1 MCVCVCLEERHRNKC
16 LNSNCRKLPVA
27 SAAATAAVVVCIVA
41 AVVALVVIAF
51 IAEAYAVTNAMLL
64 VAASLLTLLSAVDKR
79 LMRLTFSG
87 S

>member
-1 MCVCVCLEERHRNKC
+1 MCLEERHRNKC

-27 SAAATAAVVVCIVA
+27 TAAATADVVVVCIVA
-41 AVVALVVIAF
+41 AVVVVFVVIAF

>member
-1 MCVCVCLEERHRNKC
+1 MCLEERHRNKC

-27 SAAATAAVVVCIVA
+27 SAAAVVVICIVA

>member
-1 MCVCVCLEERHRNKC
+1 MCLEERHRNKC

-27 SAAATAAVVVCIVA
+27 SAAAATAAVVVCIVA
-41 AVVALVVIAF
+41 AVVVVFVVIAF